1 MYRSAPAL
9 MALLLAACA
18 ATPYQASDPRGYGY
32 QEQRL
37 TGELYDVMF
46 VGNTATSE
54 QQVADL
60 ALLHAAE
67 LGAAQGYAYLTVAD
81 RKGGIITLAGRNGP
95 ATPDLPMPNARDA
108 GMSMGMGGSGGYGNT
123 ATTPASYTVNSS
135 GGGGGN
141 PARACVLRVRF
152 YKQGERVSDPTVQD
166 IQALLTRLRGEYGV
180 SAAGH

>member
-1 MYRSAPAL
+1 MYKSAPAL
-9 MALLLAACA
+9 VALLLAACA
-18 ATPYQASDPRGYGY
+18 ATPYQAPDPHGYGY

-37 TGELYDVMF
+37 TDDRYDVMF

-67 LGAAQGYAYLTVAD
+67 LGAARGYAYMEVSDQKA
-81 RKGGIITLAGRNGP
+81 GIITLAGRDGL
-95 ATPDLPMPNARDA
+95 ATPSLPMPNARDA
-108 GMSMGMGGSGGYGNT
+108 GMSMGGSGGYGNT
-123 ATTPASYTVNSS
+123 ATTPQSYTVNSS
-135 GGGGGN
+135 GGGGN

-152 YKQGERVSDPTVQD
+152 YKQGEAAGSSAQD
-166 IQALLTRLRGEYGV
+166 IQALLIRLSTEYGV

>member
-1 MYRSAPAL
+1 MYRFAFAL
-9 MALLLAACA
+9 VALALSACA

-37 TGELYDVMF
+37 TADRYDVMF
-46 VGNTATSE
+46 IGNTATSE

-67 LGAAQGYAYLTVAD
+67 LGAAQGYAYLAVSDHKA
-81 RKGGIITLAGRNGP
+81 GIITLASRGGV
-95 ATPDLPMPNARDA
+95 ATPSLPMPNARDT

-123 ATTPASYTVNSS
+123 ATTPQSYTLTSS

-152 YKQGERVSDPTVQD
+152 YKQGDGITDASTQD
-166 IQALLTRLRGEYGV
+166 LQALLTQLRGEYGV